1 MLDMNLE
8 TGPWAGLQSLVKSF
22 PWTFFPLSVKW
33 GWVNDL
39 QGHSSVSILG
49 SHGSRL
55 NFFVLF
61 LSILNTSCY
70 FALVSSACTSVAHD
84 ELFQVY
90 SWLTLFPF
98 SSLLFSLSKGF
109 LSYILSLMFLHW
121 ILSGLLSPCSSL
133 TQDFFVTWVSEDWP
147 KVCSEGHLCSFR
159 ISSSRE
165 IVGPWK

>member
-22 PWTFFPLSVKW
+22 PWS
-33 GWVNDL
+33 L
-39 QGHSSVSILG
+39 QCVYLGVSWFMFE
-49 SHGSRL
+49 
-55 NFFVLF
+55 FFVLF
-61 LSILNTSCY
+61 LSILNMSCY

-84 ELFQVY
+84 ELLQVY

-121 ILSGLLSPCSSL
+121 ILSGLLFPHSSL

-159 ISSSRE
+159 ISS
-165 IVGPWK
+165 PWK